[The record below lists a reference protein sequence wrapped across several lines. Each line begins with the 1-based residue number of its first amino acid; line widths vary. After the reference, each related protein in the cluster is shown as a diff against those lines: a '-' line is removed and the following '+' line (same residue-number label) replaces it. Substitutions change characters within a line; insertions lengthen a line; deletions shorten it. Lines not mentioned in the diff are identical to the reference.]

1 MSLGFGNLA
10 RIGQLYPSGGLVDY
24 EPQLMAP
31 AGVQF
36 LTTRLPFRSASLE
49 SDRRLADALEEHV
62 QLLADAQVDL
72 IVFNCTAASLVIG
85 PQVINARIHAATGIR
100 SITTIEAVLAAL
112 AAVGAKRIALVT
124 PYMAEVV
131 AEEVAFLARFGFT
144 VVAEKGRPCTNPIE
158 QGELD
163 PQGWIE
169 IAASLNGC
177 GADAMLLSCA
187 GVQIAPVLP
196 ALERAF
202 GGPVVTSNQ
211 ALVWHALRTLN
222 IKARPAEYGALLA
235 GAFDHDAG
243 LRAAG

>member
-85 PQVINARIHAATGIR
+85 PQIINARIHAATGIR

-131 AEEVAFLARFGFT
+131 AEEVHFPDARRIHRG
-144 VVAEKGRPCTNPIE
+144 G
-158 QGELD
+158 GEGPAVHESDPARRARSARLD
-163 PQGWIE
+163 RDRRQ
-169 IAASLNGC
+169 S
-177 GADAMLLSCA
+177 
-187 GVQIAPVLP
+187 
-196 ALERAF
+196 
-202 GGPVVTSNQ
+202 
-211 ALVWHALRTLN
+211 
-222 IKARPAEYGALLA
+222 
-235 GAFDHDAG
+235 
-243 LRAAG
+243 